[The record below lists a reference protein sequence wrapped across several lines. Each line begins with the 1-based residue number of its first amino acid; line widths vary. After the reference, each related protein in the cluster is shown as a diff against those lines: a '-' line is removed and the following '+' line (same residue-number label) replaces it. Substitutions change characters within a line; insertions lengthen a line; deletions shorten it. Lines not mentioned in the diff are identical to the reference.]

1 MLLVLSAALGASHA
15 VPATTPRQIGATAW
29 IVATV
34 DHSEWCPAGNV
45 RLDLV
50 TGDYDYTPGLGR
62 LRVCNDANVQRP
74 VQHGKLEQEKLFAI
88 QAKYREALAEGLKR
102 KICRDG
108 GQPDE
113 IVIANGGV
121 PILVM
126 ATGGRTASAPDDLVC
141 WSQAA
146 EALETALDEAFGPG
160 K

>member
-1 MLLVLSAALGASHA
+1 MSKGPFSM
-15 VPATTPRQIGATAW
+15 
-29 IVATV
+29 
-34 DHSEWCPAGNV
+34 GNLN
-45 RLDLV
+45 RKNFSPFRRN
-50 TGDYDYTPGLGR
+50 T
-62 LRVCNDANVQRP
+62 
-74 VQHGKLEQEKLFAI
+74 GKL
-88 QAKYREALAEGLKR
+88 LAEGLKR